1 MNPQSTVFLVDDDEA
16 LRKATSRLLDSHA
29 FRVKAF
35 ASAVEFLAK
44 FDPDAHG
51 CLLLDLR
58 MPGQSGLELQ
68 QELRRRGSLLPV
80 IFLTGHA
87 DVPTSVFA
95 MKEGAID
102 FLEKPVAE
110 QVLVSALSR
119 AIDRD
124 TALRRDDLEHKHLEQ
139 RYASLTP
146 RERDVF
152 GEMIAGQRNKQAAHA
167 LGIAERTIKLHR
179 ARVLEKMGAL
189 TLADLGRIAERLGL
203 QKPGGG
209 SAAQR

>member
-1 MNPQSTVFLVDDDEA
+1 MNRHCTVFLVDDDEA
-16 LRKATSRLLDSHA
+16 LRKATARLLESHGLNV
-29 FRVKAF
+29 RAF
-35 ASAVEFLAK
+35 ASAEEFLAA
-44 FDPDAHG
+44 FDAQAPG

-68 QELRRRGSLLPV
+68 QQLKELGSLLPV
-80 IFLTGHA
+80 VFLTGHA

-95 MKEGAID
+95 MKEGAVD

-110 QVLVSALSR
+110 DVLLAALTR
-119 AIDRD
+119 AIEKD
-124 TALRRDDLEHKHLEQ
+124 ALVRQEELERSRLER

-146 RERDVF
+146 REREVF
-152 GEMIAGQRNKQAAHA
+152 AEVIAGQRNKQAAYA

-203 QKPGGG
+203 HKLP
-209 SAAQR
+209 